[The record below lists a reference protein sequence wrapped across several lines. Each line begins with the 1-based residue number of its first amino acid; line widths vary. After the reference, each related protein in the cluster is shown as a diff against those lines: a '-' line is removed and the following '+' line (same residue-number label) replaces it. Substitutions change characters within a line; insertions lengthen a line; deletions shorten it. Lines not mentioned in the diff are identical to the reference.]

1 MRIQHGP
8 AAKIEE
14 KETKETSISG
24 IKKAQSEGK
33 RGYNE
38 LEQNHQAAPWWAR
51 HAAGPW
57 DIMLSEC
64 PKCPYLYGVRSTQ
77 LGLV

>member
-33 RGYNE
+33 SQPEVRVR
-38 LEQNHQAAPWWAR
+38 QR
-51 HAAGPW
+51 R
-57 DIMLSEC
+57 
-64 PKCPYLYGVRSTQ
+64 YLACFV
-77 LGLV
+77 

>member
-38 LEQNHQAAPWWAR
+38 LEQNHQPCWILIRQGMMA
-51 HAAGPW
+51 
-57 DIMLSEC
+57 
-64 PKCPYLYGVRSTQ
+64 
-77 LGLV
+77 

>member
-51 HAAGPW
+51 HAAALG
-57 DIMLSEC
+57 
-64 PKCPYLYGVRSTQ
+64 YHAVRMP
-77 LGLV
+77 

>member
-1 MRIQHGP
+1 LFCIKP
-8 AAKIEE
+8 AKIEE

-38 LEQNHQAAPWWAR
+38 LEQNWILIRQGMMA
-51 HAAGPW
+51 
-57 DIMLSEC
+57 
-64 PKCPYLYGVRSTQ
+64 
-77 LGLV
+77 